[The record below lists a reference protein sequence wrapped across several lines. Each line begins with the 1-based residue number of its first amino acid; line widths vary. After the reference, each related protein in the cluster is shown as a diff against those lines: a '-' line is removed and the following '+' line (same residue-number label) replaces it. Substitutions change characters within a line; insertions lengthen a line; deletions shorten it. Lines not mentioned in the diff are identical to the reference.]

1 VTVAKRRYRALLV
14 DVGGVITTDFYASIA
29 AHCERLGLPRDAF
42 VRLVTEDPEGRSLYH
57 CLERGEVS
65 QRDFERQFAAL
76 LGVGPDGLVRG
87 LLADLRP
94 NQEILDAVAQLRARG
109 VRVGVISNSW
119 GMEPYDPYQPFDL
132 PTHFDAVVISGE
144 VGIRK
149 PDPEIYRLAAE
160 KLGVPAEE
168 CVFVDDLAG
177 NLPAAQDVGMTAIHH
192 QDASQTLRALQEL
205 FDAGQPS
212 DQHMDQ
218 AQDFGSGAW

>member
-1 VTVAKRRYRALLV
+1 VTAAKHHYRALLV

-42 VRLVTEDPEGRSLYH
+42 VRLVTEDPEGCSLYH
-57 CLERGEVS
+57 RLERGEVR
-65 QRDFERQFAAL
+65 QRDFEQQLALL
-76 LGVGPDGLVRG
+76 LGVEPDSLVGG

-94 NQEILDAVAQLRARG
+94 NQEIVDAVAKLRANG

-119 GMEPYDPYQPFDL
+119 GMEPYDPYQPLDL
-132 PTHFDAVVISGE
+132 PTHFDAVVISGD

-149 PDPEIYRLAAE
+149 PDPAIYRLAAE

-177 NLPAAQDVGMTAIHH
+177 NLPAAQEAGMTTIHH
-192 QDASQTLRALQEL
+192 QDTRQTLHALQEL
-205 FDAGQPS
+205 LAPTKTLFHNGLS
-212 DQHMDQ
+212 LKV
-218 AQDFGSGAW
+218 